1 MIKVTELRIGNC
13 VNYTLPE
20 VIQEFD
26 DGTAVAVRD
35 KSVVCSGKIQ
45 EVNRTGVVIE
55 GNSVHSS
62 FINPIPLTPGILE
75 KCGFEKSTSEDEER
89 TIYGIQVANN
99 TSLYFDQ
106 HKDWTRDDEVNW
118 YLSHEWNNNHFKN
131 DFWSKPKYL
140 HQLQNLILALTGEEL
155 EIKE

>member
-1 MIKVTELRIGNC
+1 MIKANELRIGNC

-55 GNSVHSS
+55 GNSVRSS
-62 FINPIPLTPGILE
+62 FISPIPLTPEILE
-75 KCGFEKSTSEDEER
+75 RCGFGKMVMENERQSFSLEKADIQLR
-89 TIYGIQVANN
+89 IYISKNN
-99 TSLYFDQ
+99 IFTF
-106 HKDWTRDDEVNW
+106 
-118 YLSHEWNNNHFKN
+118 LSVRGSQETVIFLTQ
-131 DFWSKPKYL
+131 L
-140 HQLQNLILALTGEEL
+140 HQLQNIYPLLWCEEL
-155 EIKE
+155 EMEL